1 MKTIIR
7 DKQHKKQTDWHQYP
21 IIVGS
26 ICIHLSKYNHSLTK
40 IRSMMSR
47 HGSVSPWIKFHNI
60 WNRKLNAIRHQ
71 VLFQMQ
77 ESFVLQHNTVFTP
90 GIMSRKETCVH
101 EHLLLSPAPGERSG
115 IPAGVFFS
123 AKTTIAGMLFD
134 KGSWIMKNSYGSQN
148 SFGSNRIPIIHILS
162 VYEYPL
168 NLFCFTTVWQEISQ
182 NHKSQKLR

>member
-7 DKQHKKQTDWHQYP
+7 DKKHIKQTDWHQYP

-123 AKTTIAGMLFD
+123 AKNDNCRNAIWYSIVDHEKQL
-134 KGSWIMKNSYGSQN
+134 
-148 SFGSNRIPIIHILS
+148 RIPK
-162 VYEYPL
+162 
-168 NLFCFTTVWQEISQ
+168 Q
-182 NHKSQKLR
+182 LRKQSHSHHSYS